1 MPFTY
6 KTKFIP
12 VEEVKPKSAFST
24 LLPEINGDQLARD
37 VQAILLEMEDEGY
50 KLHTM
55 TPVQSGKLYMSSFA
69 YSYTDGVL
77 LVFEKVIG

>member
-6 KTKFIP
+6 KTIYVP
-12 VEEVKPKSAFST
+12 SPEVKNKSAFST
-24 LLPEINGDQLARD
+24 AIPELNGDQLARD
-37 VQAILLEMEDEGY
+37 VQATLLEMEHEGY

-55 TPVQSGKLYMSSFA
+55 TPVTSGRMHMGSFA

-77 LVFEKVIG
+77 LIFQKSE

>member
-6 KTKFIP
+6 KTIYIP
-12 VEEVKPKSAFST
+12 SPEVKNKSAFST
-24 LLPEINGDQLARD
+24 AMPELNGDQLARD
-37 VQAILLEMEDEGY
+37 VQAALLEMEHEGY

-55 TPVQSGKLYMSSFA
+55 TPVTHGKMHMGSFA

-77 LVFEKVIG
+77 LVFQKVE